1 MNSTQHP
8 DAIDTRLVFRVYAWI
23 TITGGVFFYLWPL
36 KRFFPTWLA
45 EPDLAGLP
53 FGRYAILRTAV
64 TVVVMLG
71 IAAVGFSR
79 IEDPPSQRRALIWFA
94 WAHLLGGVMFFV
106 QWDAILSIVLPW
118 PALGLT
124 PLAVGAVLFFIAATS
139 AHAPRLAFPFKS
151 LVAAGVEGPVLFDRA
166 RTGSMAS
173 LRSQYEQQI
182 RQAARLEER
191 SRLARDLH
199 DAVKQQLF
207 AIQTSAATVQERFTS
222 DASGALA
229 ALEQVRASARDAMTE
244 MEALI
249 NQLQAA
255 PLENT
260 GLVSALKQHCEALA
274 LRTGADVKVEVGTL
288 PPSNRVA
295 PGAQPAL
302 FRAAQEALANV
313 AKHARA
319 KQVTV
324 RLGMSGH
331 HLELSVTDDGVGF
344 DPIAVTSGMGLANM
358 QARVLE
364 FGGSRLVRT
373 RPGHG
378 TTIAFSIPCDA
389 RSAGDYATRALMW
402 GTVAAL
408 MVVIAV
414 TNGTWNDGWYVMLIA
429 VLVLVMVTAA
439 RFAAAWHRVRHL
451 PGGLA

>member
-23 TITGGVFFYLWPL
+23 TITIGVFVYMWPL
-36 KRFFPTWLA
+36 KRFFPTLLA
-45 EPDLAGLP
+45 QPDLAGLP
-53 FGRYAILRTAV
+53 FGRYAVLRTVV
-64 TVVVMLG
+64 TVAVMLG

-79 IEDPPSQRRALIWFA
+79 IDDPPSQRRALIWFA
-94 WAHLLGGVMFFV
+94 WAHLLGGIMFFI
-106 QWDAILSIVLPW
+106 QWDAIFSIVLPW

-124 PLAVGAVLFFIAATS
+124 PLAVGLVLLCIAATS
-139 AHAPRLAFPFKS
+139 AQAPRLTFPFKGV
-151 LVAAGVEGPVLFDRA
+151 VADGHGPVLFDRA
-166 RTGSMAS
+166 RSQSMGS
-173 LRSQYEQQI
+173 LRSQYEEHI
-182 RQAARLEER
+182 RQAARIEER

-207 AIQTSAATVQERFTS
+207 AIQTSAATVKERFTS

-229 ALEQVRASARDAMTE
+229 ALEQVRAAARDAMTE

-260 GLVSALKQHCEALA
+260 GLASALKQQSEALA
-274 LRTGADVKVEVGTL
+274 LRTGADVHVEIGAL
-288 PPSNRVA
+288 PPSIRLP
-295 PGAQPAL
+295 PGAQQAL

-319 KQVTV
+319 KRVTV

-331 HLELSVTDDGVGF
+331 NLELSVTDDGVGF
-344 DPIAVTSGMGLANM
+344 DPIAVTSGMGLTNM

-364 FGGSRLVRT
+364 IGGSRLVRT
-373 RPGHG
+373 SPGHG
-378 TTIAFSIPCDA
+378 TTIAFSVPCDA
-389 RSAGDYATRALMW
+389 RTASDYAKRALAW
-402 GTVAAL
+402 GLMAAVMVAVAATSGSL
-408 MVVIAV
+408 
-414 TNGTWNDGWYVMLIA
+414 NDAWYVMLIA
-429 VLVLVMVTAA
+429 VVVLVMVTAA

-451 PGGLA
+451 PEGLA